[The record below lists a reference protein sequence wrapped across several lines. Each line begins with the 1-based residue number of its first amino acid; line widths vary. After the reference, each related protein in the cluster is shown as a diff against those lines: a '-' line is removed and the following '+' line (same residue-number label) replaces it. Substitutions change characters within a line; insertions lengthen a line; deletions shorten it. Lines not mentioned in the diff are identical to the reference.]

1 MAACAEE
8 VPAGGRAGVCAVH
21 TAWMYTRCERGR
33 LPPSLSPRPRAH
45 GPPVGRTPLL
55 SQWYHR
61 DGRPSTCERTT
72 QIAQPSYMKCARGQ
86 PAFLLTRPLHNTKSF
101 RGVPAVCLRLVSASR
116 CPVAGT
122 FRRART
128 GRGIHLG
135 TTFLAAH
142 ANCASCC
149 KILPQVHGQ
158 LHSRSPTY
166 VDAAANS
173 LSPAKSEFSC
183 VDCSARKLLR
193 TRAFATTLPALE
205 AGSLAFPPER
215 RLPGGGERRRA
226 WCTDYDDAG
235 RRTEGYELGGLEV
248 HPDLK
253 EGVPRPVSKRHR
265 PRCGRQ
271 QPLSASTRDW
281 PIEHKPSGSRRS
293 SQEALTSGR
302 GSTRMAHTAY
312 PHALTSSAPHRSVD
326 SADSGAS
333 ATARAR
339 RLAAASAAAVDA
351 ASAPGA
357 GAATGTA
364 VGRVSGSASASDSP
378 HALSLLSPRC
388 HTGSRRGVA
397 CAGSSLR
404 DGGGRCQTRT
414 LRELHSRRAPGCSR
428 CLPPQFSRKSRLL
441 GGQVES
447 AARESEPMT

>member
-173 LSPAKSEFSC
+173 LSPAKSGFSTALHATYC
-183 VDCSARKLLR
+183 ARAPL
-193 TRAFATTLPALE
+193 
-205 AGSLAFPPER
+205 
-215 RLPGGGERRRA
+215 RRRS
-226 WCTDYDDAG
+226 
-235 RRTEGYELGGLEV
+235 
-248 HPDLK
+248 P
-253 EGVPRPVSKRHR
+253 P
-265 PRCGRQ
+265 
-271 QPLSASTRDW
+271 
-281 PIEHKPSGSRRS
+281 SRRD
-293 SQEALTSGR
+293 R
-302 GSTRMAHTAY
+302 
-312 PHALTSSAPHRSVD
+312 
-326 SADSGAS
+326 
-333 ATARAR
+333 
-339 RLAAASAAAVDA
+339 
-351 ASAPGA
+351 
-357 GAATGTA
+357 
-364 VGRVSGSASASDSP
+364 
-378 HALSLLSPRC
+378 
-388 HTGSRRGVA
+388 
-397 CAGSSLR
+397 
-404 DGGGRCQTRT
+404 
-414 LRELHSRRAPGCSR
+414 
-428 CLPPQFSRKSRLL
+428 
-441 GGQVES
+441 
-447 AARESEPMT
+447 